1 MLSAVV
7 VAALGGCLSADG
19 PATTIERE
27 RAVDPGSFVEANL
40 AMNHSAEL
48 TYRWSTSPSAEV
60 AFDVHSHPSRGEV
73 AYHDRY
79 NASEGEGSFTA
90 PSEGTYSL
98 LWENR
103 GEEPVTVSF
112 HIAGDVELV
121 STAP

>member
-1 MLSAVV
+1 MLSTVV

-27 RAVDPGSFVEANL
+27 RTVEPGSFVEANL
-40 AMNHSAEL
+40 AMNGSAEL
-48 TYRWSTSPSAEV
+48 TYRWSTSPSTEV
-60 AFDVHSHPSRGEV
+60 AFDVHSHPSRDEV
-73 AYHDRY
+73 AYHERY
-79 NASEGEGSFTA
+79 NATGDEGSFTA

-112 HIAGDVELV
+112 RIEGEVELV
-121 STAP
+121 SIAP